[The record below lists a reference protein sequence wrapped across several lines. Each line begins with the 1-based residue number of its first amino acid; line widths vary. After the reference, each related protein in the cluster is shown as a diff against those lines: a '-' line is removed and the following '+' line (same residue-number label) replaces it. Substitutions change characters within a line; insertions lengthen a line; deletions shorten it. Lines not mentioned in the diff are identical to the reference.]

1 MLLLCPQGPLPGR
14 VIVDNIQ
21 GIPTGIFTRHR
32 DDGGRREGDG
42 PPLALAGKSGKEA
55 RP

>member
-1 MLLLCPQGPLPGR
+1 MLLLCPQGPLPCR